1 MNPIIKTLGLLVFS
15 LAIAGCS
22 SDEGDD
28 LDRFMADAP
37 KSMSA
42 NVDPLPQV
50 QPYVPLQFNV
60 DGSISDPFKPRKAIS
75 KGSFQPN
82 LSRPKQPLEAYP
94 LENLNYVGLLSKV
107 KSKFALIKTPDNTV
121 HQVEVGNYLGT
132 NFGMVT
138 AISDTEVSLKEIIQD
153 ELSGDWVE
161 RISSLSLQ
169 E

>member
-1 MNPIIKTLGLLVFS
+1 MNSIIKTLGMLPAVLLIV
-15 LAIAGCS
+15 GCS
-22 SDEGDD
+22 GSEGDD
-28 LDRFMADAP
+28 LDQFMADAS

-42 NVDPLPQV
+42 SVEPLPQV

-60 DGSISDPFKPRKAIS
+60 DSSISDPFKPRKAIS

-82 LSRPKQPLEAYP
+82 LNRPKQPLEAYP
-94 LENLNYVGLLSKV
+94 LENLNYVGLLSKS
-107 KSKFALIKTPDNTV
+107 KSKFALIKTPDNTL

>member
-1 MNPIIKTLGLLVFS
+1 MILKLKIIGLLLL
-15 LAIAGCS
+15 LATLVSCGG
-22 SDEGDD
+22 DEGDD
-28 LDRFMADAP
+28 LDQFMADAP
-37 KSMSA
+37 KTMSA
-42 NVDPLPQV
+42 SVEPLPQV
-50 QPYVPLQFNV
+50 QPYVPLQFDV
-60 DGSISDPFKPRKAIS
+60 DGSIFDPFKPRKAVS

-82 LSRPKQPLEAYP
+82 LNRPKQPLEAYP
-94 LENLNYVGLLSKV
+94 LENLNYVGMLSKA

-153 ELSGDWVE
+153 DLSGDWVE

>member
-1 MNPIIKTLGLLVFS
+1 MSSLLKKLLVLVLSFI
-15 LAIAGCS
+15 LLGCGE
-22 SDEGDD
+22 DQGDD
-28 LDRFMADAP
+28 LDQFMADAS
-37 KSMSA
+37 KTMSA
-42 NVDPLPQV
+42 NVEPLPQV
-50 QPYVPLQFNV
+50 QPYVPLQFDV
-60 DGSISDPFKPRKAIS
+60 DGSIYDPFKPRKAVS

-94 LENLNYVGLLSKV
+94 LENLNYVGMLSKA
-107 KSKFALIKTPDNTV
+107 KSTFALIKTPDNTL

-153 ELSGDWVE
+153 DLSGDWVE
-161 RISSLSLQ
+161 RISNLSLQ

>member
-1 MNPIIKTLGLLVFS
+1 MNSIIKTIGLLAAV
-15 LAIAGCS
+15 LLIVGCS
-22 SDEGDD
+22 GGEGDD
-28 LDRFMADAP
+28 LDRFMADAA
-37 KSMSA
+37 KTMSA
-42 NVDPLPQV
+42 NVEPLPQV

-60 DGSISDPFKPRKAIS
+60 DGTISDPYKPRKAVS

-82 LSRPKQPLEAYP
+82 LNRPKQPLEAYP
-94 LENLNYVGLLSKV
+94 LENLNYVGLLSKS
-107 KSKFALIKTPDNTV
+107 KTKFALIKTPDNTL